1 MEKDEKNYYYCS
13 EVTCNSKKLIRKRKV
28 NITQISVRNIRV
40 ENFHN
45 KLSKN
50 QKITQELDPKLTT
63 DLHPIETKIRGK
75 GVRKIRKSK
84 SKKSKQKSE
93 KIKLRIFNFVQ
104 LTNLMKICNTT
115 RGTKSNV

>member
-1 MEKDEKNYYYCS
+1 MQ
-13 EVTCNSKKLIRKRKV
+13 VA
-28 NITQISVRNIRV
+28 
-40 ENFHN
+40 NFHN

-50 QKITQELDPKLTT
+50 QIITQELGPKLTT
-63 DLHPIETKIRGK
+63 GLHPIETKIWGK

-84 SKKSKQKSE
+84 SEKSKQKSE

-104 LTNLMKICNTT
+104 LTKLMKICNAT